1 MNSSSN
7 ALTYAL
13 AALLIGAALVY
24 AAVKFGLVALILPA
38 DARTKPITE
47 ASRGGDFTGAVEK
60 FDALMEQKNVSSVE
74 KARAIWSVASARFEA
89 TGDMQTYLQDI
100 ELMKESIVDET
111 VPLYIRVS
119 LINDVASSYCASGR
133 TPEVFAAI
141 YSGEPFAQHLVP
153 GDPNLSSRK
162 MHEWSWSLRPTA
174 KAAVRIARWYAEEL
188 VYNKSLTA
196 AERVAYTQ
204 KAKDLVFDG
213 EGLAKLESERLKDK
227 FDTSKRNVGYQFWRA
242 MTIGSL
248 AAAGD
253 QESKGQYRSEFDSFL
268 AMLANYDNADAR
280 DDYKPYAEL
289 FFAWFLLNV
298 DKDEAAARAHIE
310 TAVSSVRNSNVAT
323 NEFAIFLA
331 NESSKPAW
339 DFASMVSEE
348 MRAFSPAYDAL
359 IKEMLGA

>member
-119 LINDVASSYCASGR
+119 LINDVASSYCASGG
-133 TPEVFAAI
+133 TP
-141 YSGEPFAQHLVP
+141 G
-153 GDPNLSSRK
+153 SSYITRA
-162 MHEWSWSLRPTA
+162 SLRQS
-174 KAAVRIARWYAEEL
+174 VSRIPRRRKISSSMAR
-188 VYNKSLTA
+188 VSRSSNRSGS
-196 AERVAYTQ
+196 R
-204 KAKDLVFDG
+204 
-213 EGLAKLESERLKDK
+213 
-227 FDTSKRNVGYQFWRA
+227 TSSIR
-242 MTIGSL
+242 
-248 AAAGD
+248 
-253 QESKGQYRSEFDSFL
+253 RSATL
-268 AMLANYDNADAR
+268 
-280 DDYKPYAEL
+280 
-289 FFAWFLLNV
+289 
-298 DKDEAAARAHIE
+298 
-310 TAVSSVRNSNVAT
+310 AT
-323 NEFAIFLA
+323 N
-331 NESSKPAW
+331 SGVP
-339 DFASMVSEE
+339 
-348 MRAFSPAYDAL
+348 
-359 IKEMLGA
+359 